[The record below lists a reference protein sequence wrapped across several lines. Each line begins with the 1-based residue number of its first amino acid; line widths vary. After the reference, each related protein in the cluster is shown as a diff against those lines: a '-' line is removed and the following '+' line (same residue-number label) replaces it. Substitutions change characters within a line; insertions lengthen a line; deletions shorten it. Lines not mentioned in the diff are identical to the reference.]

1 MEANNSLDF
10 IEEVEKPRYTGF
22 ILLVMF
28 LAGGIYFITGL
39 ADISKIKANWEKY
52 RCSPA
57 VMPFAALYGHDTQET
72 FSFCMKNIFSGY
84 AGELLGPFYG
94 ILGGFV
100 SVLMTLIKSANSI
113 RLMIA
118 SLFGGITTIMQEFT
132 DRFSQFMLRI
142 RISAMRMKF
151 MMYRVLGIMN
161 SVLFMGIS
169 GITSALNFGDTVVFD
184 LLDTICFPGDTMVDI
199 KGRGKIPIKDVRI
212 GDVFAETAV
221 SQSRLACNASL
232 ATDEPS
238 VVTGTFK
245 FFGDGQAMVK
255 MPDGTEVSS
264 NHYVWH
270 APSEHWYP
278 AYRHPDAIPFGVH
291 SGGTSRMLYCL
302 NTSNHKFPIGNYIY
316 RDYDETD
323 EGDKGCMA
331 WVEKRVNGTHGG
343 VTDPYK
349 GPFEASFHPNTP
361 VKVRLTDGE
370 ITTMRI
376 SAIQPG
382 MRLSNNGVVI
392 GKIERQIQNA
402 VLMPNGYIM
411 AASTLV
417 WSNKANKWVR
427 AERLPNVESLPT
439 PTTPFTTLIVSNSA
453 IELADDTITRD
464 YLEVFSNET
473 KAVYDELMDKLP
485 L

>member
-1 MEANNSLDF
+1 MEESTNSQMF
-10 IEEVEKPRYTGF
+10 IEDVEKPRYTGF

-28 LAGGIYFITGL
+28 LGFGIYFISGL
-39 ADISKIKANWEKY
+39 SDIKNVKANWEKY
-52 RCSPA
+52 RCSPSI
-57 VMPFAALYGHDTQET
+57 MPFAALYGHDTQET

-84 AGELLGPFYG
+84 SAELLGPFYG

-100 SVLMTLIKSANSI
+100 KALMTLIKSANSI

-132 DRFSQFMLRI
+132 NRFSQFMMRI

-169 GITSALNFGDTVVFD
+169 GITSALNFGDTVIFS
-184 LLDTICFPGDTMVDI
+184 LLDTICFPGDTLVEI
-199 KGRGKIPIKDVRI
+199 KERGSIPIKDVKI
-212 GDVFAETAV
+212 GDVFADDDGAI
-221 SQSRLACNASL
+221 
-232 ATDEPS
+232 
-238 VVTGTFK
+238 VTGTFK
-245 FFGDGQAMVK
+245 FLGDGQAMVK

-270 APSEHWYP
+270 EPSQHWYP
-278 AYRHPDAIPFGVH
+278 AYRHPDAIPYGIH
-291 SGGTSRMLYCL
+291 NGGTSRMLYCL
-302 NTSNHKFPIGNYIY
+302 NTANHKFPIGKYIY

-323 EGDKGCMA
+323 EGDEACMA
-331 WVEKRVNGTHGG
+331 WVEKRVNGVIGPS
-343 VTDPYK
+343 DPYK

-361 VKVRLTDGE
+361 IKVRSTEGE

-376 SAIQPG
+376 SALQPG
-382 MRLSNNGVVI
+382 MRLSNNGLVI
-392 GKIERQIQNA
+392 GKIKRYIKDA
-402 VLMPNGYIM
+402 VLTQNGYIM

-417 WSNKANKWVR
+417 WSATANKWIR
-427 AERLPNVESLPT
+427 AGRLPNVESLPT
-439 PTTPFTTLIVSNSA
+439 PTTPFITLIVSNSA